1 MSDIAER
8 PLNVLH
14 PQCQNFLDSFD
25 AFNPDEVLLGYQ
37 KRWILDD
44 SQIKVGSKSRRIGLT
59 WDEAADNALDAS
71 TSRFAGGCD
80 TFYIGSSKEMAR
92 EYIDAVAMWAKAY
105 NYASSETQEEVF
117 KDEDKDIL
125 TFVIYFASGFKV
137 KALSSSPKNLRG
149 MQGNVVIDEAAHHD
163 RFAEVLKAALA
174 LTMWGNKVRIISTHN
189 GVDNPFNEYIND
201 CLAGKKRGSVHTI
214 TIEDACN
221 DGLYQRIC
229 QVVGHCQVTGGEW
242 TPEGEKQ
249 WIENLLNDTESKDD
263 ALEEYYCVPKN
274 GGGKWLS
281 RAMIEQRMSADTPVI
296 RLEKD
301 NDFSLMPESAR
312 RDDINEW
319 LHETLLPI
327 LKSLDKRHCHFLG
340 EDFARSGD
348 LTSFAVGAEQQDLS
362 LSVRF
367 IVELANMPFKQ
378 QEQILMFI
386 LAHLPRFSGAALDAR
401 GNGQY
406 LSECAVDEY
415 GELVDAVMLSE
426 KWYRENTPAFKAALE
441 DGELVDIPKD
451 KDVLADLRS
460 FEVIK
465 GVARIADKR
474 TNSADGA
481 TKSKRHGDT
490 AISLLLMY
498 AASRLDRPV
507 EIGAV
512 VEGDTG
518 QDYGRNTSGDYI
530 GEIGGMGYAGDIGEH
545 SVSVGMFKGF

>member
-1 MSDIAER
+1 MNNIDR
-8 PLNVLH
+8 PLNELH
-14 PQCQNFLDSFD
+14 PQCQNFLDNFASFNTND
-25 AFNPDEVLLGYQ
+25 VLLGYQ

-71 TSRFAGGCD
+71 TSRMAGGCD
-80 TFYIGSSKEMAR
+80 TFYIGSNKEMAR
-92 EYIDAVAMWAKAY
+92 EYIDAVAMWSKAY
-105 NYASSETQEEVF
+105 NYAASETKEEVF
-117 KDEDKDIL
+117 EDEDKDIQV
-125 TFVIYFASGFKV
+125 FVIYFASGFKV

-149 MQGNVVIDEAAHHD
+149 MQGNVVIDEAAHHE

-189 GVDNPFNEYIND
+189 GADNPFNEYIND

-229 QVVGHCQVTGGEW
+229 QVVGYCQVTGGEW

-249 WIENLLNDTESKDD
+249 WIENLLNDTESKED

-319 LHETLLPI
+319 LNETLLPI
-327 LKSLDKRHCHFLG
+327 LEGLDKRHCHFLG

-441 DGELVDIPKD
+441 DGELIDIPKD

-474 TNSADGA
+474 TNSADGN

-498 AASRLDRPV
+498 VASRQERPV

-512 VEGDTG
+512 IEGDTG
-518 QDYGRNTSGDYI
+518 QSYGRNTGGDYMVD
-530 GEIGGMGYAGDIGEH
+530 MGYVGGVIGEH
-545 SVSVGMFKGF
+545 GISMGMTQGF